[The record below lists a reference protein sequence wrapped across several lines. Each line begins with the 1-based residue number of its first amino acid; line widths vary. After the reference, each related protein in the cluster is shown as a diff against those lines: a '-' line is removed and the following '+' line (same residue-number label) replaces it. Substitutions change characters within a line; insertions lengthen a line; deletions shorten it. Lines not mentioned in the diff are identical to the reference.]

1 MFHLFGVKS
10 ILLSAKEPLFMYFFL
25 NFVVCPLPGPRF
37 GPVSVSARRHCCAY
51 LSLSKNFRNLVE
63 RVLEGDGVWG
73 VGG

>member
-1 MFHLFGVKS
+1 MH
-10 ILLSAKEPLFMYFFL
+10 IELSSAI

-37 GPVSVSARRHCCAY
+37 GPGSVSARRHCCAY

-63 RVLEGDGVWG
+63 RVLEGDEVWG